1 MKILPNILLGL
12 CAVSSCTLPL
22 AAQETYAP
30 TKLARM
36 DAAAYL
42 QPLPQDGVVPLA
54 TIAGDFAKNETA
66 ASGKYGGQRVT
77 VVGRVSALSKGSGE
91 NKVMVVTLQDPAA
104 SLPAVKADFLYGSF
118 PENSELQVSEDGSQ
132 AFLVR
137 RDRSGNILGQQPYL
151 SVGQKAAIRGDFKE
165 LKLGDIV
172 LTACKLLP
180 KERRQGE

>member
-1 MKILPNILLGL
+1 MKTLPTILLGL
-12 CAVSSCTLPL
+12 CAMTACTLSL
-22 AAQETYAP
+22 AAQEIYAP
-30 TKLARM
+30 TKIARM

-66 ASGKYGGQRVT
+66 ATGKYGGQRIT
-77 VVGRVSALSKGSGE
+77 VVGRISELSKGSGE
-91 NKVMVVTLQDPAA
+91 NKVMVVTLQDPDA

-118 PENSELQVSEDGSQ
+118 PENSELQISQDGSE

-151 SVGQKAAIRGDFKE
+151 SVGQKAAILGDFKE
-165 LKLGDIV
+165 LKVGNIV